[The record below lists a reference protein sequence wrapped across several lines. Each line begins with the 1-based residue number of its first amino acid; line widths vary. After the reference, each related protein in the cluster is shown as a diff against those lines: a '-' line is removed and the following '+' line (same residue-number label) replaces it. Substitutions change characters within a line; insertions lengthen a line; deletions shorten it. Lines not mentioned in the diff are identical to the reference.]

1 MNIGLYL
8 IYGPNM
14 NIGLYLIYGPN
25 MGYILYMGKY
35 EYRFISYIWAK

>member
-14 NIGLYLIYGPN
+14 NIG
-25 MGYILYMGKY
+25 
-35 EYRFISYIWAK
+35 ISYIWAKYEYRYILYMGQI